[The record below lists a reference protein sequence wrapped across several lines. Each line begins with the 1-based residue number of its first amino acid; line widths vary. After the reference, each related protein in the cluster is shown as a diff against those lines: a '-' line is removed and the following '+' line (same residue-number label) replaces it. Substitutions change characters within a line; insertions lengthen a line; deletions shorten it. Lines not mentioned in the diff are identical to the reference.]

1 MESEKNDNFINIS
14 KERSMEGKCLLESL
28 WIILRS
34 CKLTLKVDL
43 RKKKKKGVS
52 SAGNCPKYSK
62 KSESFSGP
70 NDIHNIHYSFRNLQ
84 LTLCF
89 EQRLSTLAQQ

>member
-1 MESEKNDNFINIS
+1 MED
-14 KERSMEGKCLLESL
+14 KCLLESL

-43 RKKKKKGVS
+43 RKKKRVS
-52 SAGNCPKYSK
+52 SAGNCSKYSK

-70 NDIHNIHYSFRNLQ
+70 NDIHNIHYSFRNLR
-84 LTLCF
+84 LTPCF

>member
-1 MESEKNDNFINIS
+1 
-14 KERSMEGKCLLESL
+14 MEGKCLLESL

-43 RKKKKKGVS
+43 RKKKKKKKGVS
-52 SAGNCPKYSK
+52 SAGNCSKYSK

>member
-1 MESEKNDNFINIS
+1 
-14 KERSMEGKCLLESL
+14 MEGKCLLESL

-62 KSESFSGP
+62 KRKSESFSGP

-84 LTLCF
+84 LTPCF

>member
-1 MESEKNDNFINIS
+1 
-14 KERSMEGKCLLESL
+14 MEGKCLLESL

-43 RKKKKKGVS
+43 RKKKGVS
-52 SAGNCPKYSK
+52 STGNCPKYSK
-62 KSESFSGP
+62 KGESFSGP

-84 LTLCF
+84 LTPCSV

>member
-1 MESEKNDNFINIS
+1 
-14 KERSMEGKCLLESL
+14 MEGKCLLESL

-43 RKKKKKGVS
+43 RKKKRVS
-52 SAGNCPKYSK
+52 SAGNCSKYSK

>member
-14 KERSMEGKCLLESL
+14 KERSMEGKCLLESH

-43 RKKKKKGVS
+43 RKKKKGVS
-52 SAGNCPKYSK
+52 SAGNCSKYSK

-84 LTLCF
+84 LTPCF

>member
-1 MESEKNDNFINIS
+1 
-14 KERSMEGKCLLESL
+14 MEGKCLLESL

-43 RKKKKKGVS
+43 RKKKGVS
-52 SAGNCPKYSK
+52 SAGNCSKYSK

-70 NDIHNIHYSFRNLQ
+70 NGIHNIHYSFRNLQ
-84 LTLCF
+84 LTHVSSKDCQL
-89 EQRLSTLAQQ
+89 